1 MKLIIKNTICLP
13 ILGALVVLCFAFNSL
28 PSRYPDA
35 WIPMFVDTS
44 DEVSTLINTQQ
55 ITRITPKFHPELL
68 LGHEPENST
77 YLEVQFSNGEK
88 IEVFEP
94 FDEFVERIKR
104 SQ

>member
-1 MKLIIKNTICLP
+1 MKYVIKNSVGLIIIGVL
-13 ILGALVVLCFAFNSL
+13 LVLCLSFKSVS
-28 PSRYPDA
+28 SRYPDA

-44 DEVSTLINTQQ
+44 DEVSTLINTDQ

-68 LGHEPENST
+68 LGHEPKNAN
-77 YLEVQFSNGEK
+77 YLEVQMANGEK

-94 FDEFVERIKR
+94 FDEFVERIRR

>member
-1 MKLIIKNTICLP
+1 MYEYIIKTIGLA
-13 ILGALVVLCFAFNSL
+13 IIGALVVLCFAFNSL

-35 WIPMFVDTS
+35 WIPMFVDTT
-44 DEVSTLINTQQ
+44 DNVSTLINTKQ

-68 LGHEPENST
+68 LGYEPESPS

-88 IEVFEP
+88 IEVFES
-94 FDEFVERIKR
+94 FDEFVERIRR

>member
-1 MKLIIKNTICLP
+1 MKLVIKNAIGL
-13 ILGALVVLCFAFNSL
+13 IIIAVFIVLCFGFKSV
-28 PSRYPDA
+28 PGRYPDA
-35 WIPMFVDTS
+35 WIPMFIDTS
-44 DEVSTLINTQQ
+44 DEVSTLINTDQ

-77 YLEVQFSNGEK
+77 YLEVQMANGEK

-94 FDEFVERIKR
+94 FDEFVERIRR